1 MGNRVIREYNV
12 ITVLAGN
19 APAQP
24 VTLLVRGDRS
34 ANRIGGGVERD
45 VDTGDFPASPTIT
58 LNETNGDFSFTFSTV
73 GVSSN
78 ISIEIKATDLNNRTT
93 IQRLTLLGDKIG
105 PDVVVTNPPSN
116 SSYISSVTVEGTI
129 EDRDP
134 LDGVIDEHLGWIID
148 TAEIDAAFED
158 VKAMLDHQVLNGI
171 EGLENP
177 TTEILSKWLWEFFR
191 SRLNNGRICKI
202 TVIVGESPRSTAIY
216 DGL

>member
-1 MGNRVIREYNV
+1 MYRITRDNFFEAAHFLPNV
-12 ITVLAGN
+12 PEGHKCKN
-19 APAQP
+19 MH
-24 VTLLVRGDRS
+24 GH
-34 ANRIGGGVERD
+34 
-45 VDTGDFPASPTIT
+45 
-58 LNETNGDFSFTFSTV
+58 
-73 GVSSN
+73 
-78 ISIEIKATDLNNRTT
+78 
-93 IQRLTLLGDKIG
+93 
-105 PDVVVTNPPSN
+105 
-116 SSYISSVTVEGTI
+116 SYRVTVQ
-129 EDRDP
+129 

-202 TVIVGESPRSTAIY
+202 TITVGESPRSTAIY